1 MTEEQ
6 IDFLRFL
13 ITEECNASQID
24 PIEHGACW
32 SWAEKELD
40 ESWKR
45 FKDSFKTA

>member
-24 PIEHGACW
+24 PMEHGAW
-32 SWAEKELD
+32 GWAEKELD

-45 FKDSFKTA
+45 FKDSFKST